1 MSQLVSIWESRHTA
15 GTDMPPPIELRTL
28 AECGQIWTRIYP
40 EYLDYLGHD
49 VAQNYTEA
57 VA

>member
-1 MSQLVSIWESRHTA
+1 
-15 GTDMPPPIELRTL
+15 MPPPIELRTL

-40 EYLDYLGHD
+40 ENLDYLGHD